1 MSTETGMPCP
11 GCGRDLVEDGC
22 TTDGCPGPATDDT
35 DSSAR
40 ALMGA
45 SDESDQPS
53 QNDEQRYRGTVHDP
67 ATEDNPHRDAML
79 ASAAESV
86 SSVLVDDDDPDWH
99 EMDDAERRAR
109 MRQTELD
116 VSDRDAPHTPNPDAV
131 SDVAAFDWFAFARR
145 YGFQYAG
152 QGEQSRYASASKLA
166 TATQLDEQIAGGGET
181 FVEDAVAHPDVP
193 LDEDQES
200 GRLLFRSEVLE

>member
-1 MSTETGMPCP
+1 
-11 GCGRDLVEDGC
+11 
-22 TTDGCPGPATDDT
+22 
-35 DSSAR
+35 
-40 ALMGA
+40 
-45 SDESDQPS
+45 
-53 QNDEQRYRGTVHDP
+53 
-67 ATEDNPHRDAML
+67 
-79 ASAAESV
+79 
-86 SSVLVDDDDPDWH
+86 
-99 EMDDAERRAR
+99 MDDAERRAR